1 METDEYETVRNLI
14 CQAHGI
20 GEYCEFCPL
29 YDADNCYE
37 HTAKSEKVLL
47 ALFDRRPEKYGE
59 EEKEECR
66 SDAAAKHRADM
77 LVKDL
82 RKVQAY
88 CAGQQRGCRECAFY
102 NSWEEE
108 CKFGSCPADWD
119 LDDVGDFAEGTSGKG
134 GSKP

>member
-20 GEYCEFCPL
+20 GEHCEFCPL

-66 SDAAAKHRADM
+66 SDAAAKHRVDM
-77 LVKDL
+77 LIKGL
-82 RKVQAY
+82 RKVQDY
-88 CAGQQRGCRECAFY
+88 CAG
-102 NSWEEE
+102 
-108 CKFGSCPADWD
+108 CKLGSCPADWD
-119 LDDVGDFAEGTSGKG
+119 LDDVGDFSEGTSTSGKG